1 MKKYLFV
8 LIAALF
14 MVACSSGSE
23 EVETK
28 EESAKPRESE
38 DVEEEEYEEVF
49 EEDFEEEEDEG
60 ETLIDEKEM
69 LIDEEKYSVELLKVE
84 KGFIDEDEFIKV
96 HFNINN
102 KSDDYLEFYSGTAS
116 ADGKM
121 INDMYYDMFIE
132 VSPGKE
138 AEDTFN
144 IYKFEEDTDFEL
156 PELKED
162 LEIEFNVND
171 EEWEFE
177 DNQTVTITF

>member
-1 MKKYLFV
+1 M
-8 LIAALF
+8 AALF
-14 MVACSSGSE
+14 MVACSSNSE
-23 EVETK
+23 EVKTK
-28 EESAKPRESE
+28 EESAEPKASE
-38 DVEEEEYEEVF
+38 ETTDIEADNNEDEETEEEH
-49 EEDFEEEEDEG
+49 DEDEI
-60 ETLIDEKEM
+60 ETLTDEKEL

-84 KGFIDEDEFIKV
+84 KGYTDNISDDQFIKA
-96 HFNINN
+96 HFNIKN
-102 KSDDYLEFYSGTAS
+102 KSDDYLELFSGNAS

-156 PELKED
+156 PELKEE
-162 LEIEFNVND
+162 LEIEFIVND

-177 DNQTVTITF
+177 DTQVVTITF